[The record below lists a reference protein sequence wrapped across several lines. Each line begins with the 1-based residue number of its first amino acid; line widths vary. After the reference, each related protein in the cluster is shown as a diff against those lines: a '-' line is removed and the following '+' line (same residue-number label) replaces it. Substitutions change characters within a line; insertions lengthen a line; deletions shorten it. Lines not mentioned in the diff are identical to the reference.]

1 MDKEKKYKYY
11 FWLEEMIMDLW
22 CQYIDLLA
30 TDSKQEV
37 RDNKYKT
44 IQFYESQLDELSVDF
59 SYHEAYEWWRRNH
72 TQLPNQRLCEKIFD
86 II

>member
-30 TDSKQEV
+30 TDSTEEV

-59 SYHEAYEWWRRNH
+59 CYNEAYEWWRKNN
-72 TQLPNQRLCEKIFD
+72 TQPPNQRLYEKIFD
-86 II
+86 IT